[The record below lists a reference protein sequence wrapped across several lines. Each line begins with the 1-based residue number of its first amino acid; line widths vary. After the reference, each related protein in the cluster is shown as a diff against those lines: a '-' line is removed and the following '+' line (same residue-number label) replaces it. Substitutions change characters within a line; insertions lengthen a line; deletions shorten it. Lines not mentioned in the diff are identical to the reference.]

1 MLNEQFRT
9 LGARLAVDDDTRAWG
24 TLTHQELIIAQLVRQ
39 GFTNRQI
46 GRRMF
51 LSAHT
56 INYHLRRIFKKLGI
70 ASRTQL
76 AGLAQLHRDG

>member
-1 MLNEQFRT
+1 MLNEQFLT
-9 LGARLAVDDDTRAWG
+9 LSARLAVDDDTHAWA

-39 GFTNRQI
+39 GLTNRQI

-56 INYHLRRIFKKLGI
+56 INYHLRRIFKKLEI